1 MRRLRLLFQSV
12 LKIFVAEKS
21 SIQFSIG
28 IILGMAFSIAVILCT
43 VGIMD
48 GFVTTLKTNLRK
60 ATGDIIAYSNE
71 GFFDYQKEIAPVI
84 EAMKEGHP
92 YKVHTTAL
100 IQTEGFIVGE
110 NFSKGIVLKGINPQ
124 QFKKVTGIAVDVK
137 ENQIFL
143 GKELAE
149 ELNAEN
155 GESVTIA
162 LADGNRELSGMPALN
177 SFVYSGIV
185 DHEIYEKNMRFAYV
199 EESYLQELL
208 ELPEL
213 YNTLMFTVE
222 DLERVDSKLSKIDE
236 TIIFLLDKLG
246 PIFHVKSYWQEYSP
260 LLQAAKIEKFMI
272 SMILQLIV
280 IISMFNVLAFI
291 IFINEKKIQ
300 EVFLLQA
307 LGMSRKELIKYM
319 IMLTVG
325 LWVMAC
331 GISIGFVHLF
341 DYLLQTLPIFKVPGE
356 IYTIGQ
362 LKIELGIG
370 EYIYVFIISAVWLT
384 LINIFGLARFRKK
397 GILTGL
403 RREFA

>member
-71 GFFDYQKEIAPVI
+71 GFFDYRKEIAPVV

-177 SFVYSGIV
+177 SFVYTGIV

-213 YNTLMFTVE
+213 YNTLMFTVD
-222 DLERVDSKLSKIDE
+222 DLERAHSKISKIDE

-319 IMLTVG
+319 VMLTIG

-356 IYTIGQ
+356 IYTIGK